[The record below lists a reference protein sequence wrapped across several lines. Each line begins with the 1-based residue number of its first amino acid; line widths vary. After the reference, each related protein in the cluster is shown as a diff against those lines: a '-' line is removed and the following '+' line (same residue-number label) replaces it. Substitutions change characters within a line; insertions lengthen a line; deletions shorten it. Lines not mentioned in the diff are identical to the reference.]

1 MLLEDRTSK
10 NTKRVIN
17 SAKRLLDAFCSETG
31 HCYDGMNKGE
41 LNILLQQFYA
51 GMRSNKG
58 EEYCK
63 RSMISMRYLIL
74 KTAHVLLK
82 GFKISNW
89 IQLSVGY
96 NLNLVL
102 GSISLRNEHLVLAEL
117 LLLFCQT
124 AASLWSFRNLAARV
138 EETNILERSSSS

>member
-82 GFKISNW
+82 GFKISNF
-89 IQLSVGY
+89 
-96 NLNLVL
+96 
-102 GSISLRNEHLVLAEL
+102 GSSYP
-117 LLLFCQT
+117 
-124 AASLWSFRNLAARV
+124 
-138 EETNILERSSSS
+138 